1 MRLKS
6 FTADTLP
13 EAMRLIRDALGVDAV
28 ILSTQATE
36 TGSGVRVT
44 AALEESPLDELYDG
58 SEPASYFDLDTITE
72 SLSFHRVPAGL
83 FDRLIG
89 GTVSLD
95 AQDSVMAL
103 AGAMDSEF
111 TFTALPAPLNPHPI
125 LLAGPP
131 GAGKTA
137 TAAKLCARARL
148 AGRGCAL
155 ITMDTAK
162 SGGLAQAEAFAKA
175 LEATLLQA
183 DRPEAL
189 ADAVSACSDD
199 YFTVIDTTGA
209 NPFLESDM
217 ARLKE
222 AATAA
227 GAQVILVLAAGGDAA
242 ESAETAVAFKN
253 IGATAMIATRLD
265 TARRFGGLLSA
276 AAAGRLDLSAVSE
289 SPHIGDPL
297 LPVNPVALARM
308 FLPDEMAGTLKGQT
322 QDLKQWLK
330 R

>member
-6 FTADTLP
+6 FTAKTLP
-13 EAMRLIRDALGVDAV
+13 EAMRMIRDSLGADAV
-28 ILSTQATE
+28 ILSTQAAE
-36 TGSGVRVT
+36 TGTGVRVT
-44 AALEESPLDELYDG
+44 AALEESPLDEIYTG
-58 SEPASYFDLDTITE
+58 SEPAGYFDLDTISE

-111 TFTALPAPLNPHPI
+111 TFAALPAPLTPHPTM
-125 LLAGPP
+125 LVGPP

-148 AGRGCAL
+148 AGRKCAFV
-155 ITMDTAK
+155 TMDSAK

-189 ADAVSACSDD
+189 SDAVAACSED

-209 NPFLESDM
+209 NPFLEADM
-217 ARLKE
+217 TRLKE
-222 AATAA
+222 AASAA
-227 GAQVILVLAAGGDAA
+227 RAQVVLVLPAGGDAA
-242 ESAETAVAFKN
+242 ESAETAVAFKDA
-253 IGATAMIATRLD
+253 GATAMIATRLD

-276 AAAGRLDLSAVSE
+276 AAAGRLDLSAVSA

-308 FLPDEMAGTLKGQT
+308 FLPDEMTGILKGPT
-322 QDLKQWLK
+322 QDLKQWSK
-330 R
+330 H